1 MFAAHLLK
9 YHFISYL
16 VHDKRNRNLL
26 EQAIQKSVWAIEKG
40 TFVTTVPMTNQ
51 VTCVMMS
58 FQIQC
63 ITYLTE

>member
-16 VHDKRNRNLL
+16 VHVKRNRNLL
-26 EQAIQKSVWAIEKG
+26 EQAIQKSVWTIDKG

-51 VTCVMMS
+51 VTCVMTS

-63 ITYLTE
+63 IT

>member
-1 MFAAHLLK
+1 MFEAHLLK

-16 VHDKRNRNLL
+16 VHVKGNRNLL
-26 EQAIQKSVWAIEKG
+26 EQAIQKLVWAIDKG

-51 VTCVMMS
+51 VTCVMTS

-63 ITYLTE
+63 IT